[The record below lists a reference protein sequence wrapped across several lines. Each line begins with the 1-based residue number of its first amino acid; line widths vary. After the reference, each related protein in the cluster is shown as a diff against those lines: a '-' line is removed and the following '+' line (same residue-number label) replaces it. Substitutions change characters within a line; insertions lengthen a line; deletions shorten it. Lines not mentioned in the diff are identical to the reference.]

1 MHGVQD
7 NVKTKIHI
15 RSMIELRNKLN
26 RGKILENNKERA
38 EFTKITCD
46 EVGISNKITTKK

>member
-1 MHGVQD
+1 
-7 NVKTKIHI
+7 
-15 RSMIELRNKLN
+15 MIELRNKLN
-26 RGKILENNKERA
+26 YGKILENNKERA